1 MLLEIIILIL
11 LLLTSGIF
19 SMSEMAVVS
28 ARKSLLRQRAEE
40 GDVGASTA
48 LSLAKEPTRFLSSMQ
63 IGITLISTLAGAFGG
78 ATLAR
83 EMSLQLQNHPYLGQ
97 YSDMVS
103 VGAVVLAITYL
114 NLLLAELVPKRLALS
129 NPERVSSMLAAPMRA
144 FSRMASPAIS
154 LLSISTDAIIN
165 ILGVKSYSEPLVTE
179 EEIRIMIDQGTTA
192 GVFEEAEQD
201 IVERVFRL
209 GDRRAGAI
217 MTPRTDIV
225 WLDINDTA
233 ADIQRKITSGTFSLF
248 PVCKGRLDNII
259 GMVQAKDLLS
269 CTMKDQRV
277 DLRSALLP
285 PLIIPESM
293 RALKILEKFKQTGIH
308 LAMVIDE
315 YGAVQGVVALSD
327 IMEAIVGD
335 IPHIEELAEP
345 EIMQREDGS
354 WLVDGSVA
362 IEEFK
367 EALALESLPE
377 EENGLYQT
385 VGGFVMMHLEK
396 VPSTGDHF
404 EWGGYRFEVVDMDE
418 KRVDKLLV
426 APLKKDDANVI

>member
-19 SMSEMAVVS
+19 SMSEMAVIS
-28 ARKSLLRQRAEE
+28 ARKSLLKQRAKE

-48 LSLAKEPTRFLSSMQ
+48 LGLAKEPTRFLSSVQ
-63 IGITLISTLAGAFGG
+63 IGITLISTLAGALGG

-83 EMSLQLQNHPYLGQ
+83 EISLQLQQHPYLGQ

-103 VGAVVLAITYL
+103 VAAVVLVITYF

-129 NPERVSSMLAAPMRA
+129 DPERISSMLAAPMRA

-165 ILGVKSYSEPLVTE
+165 ILGVKSYAEPPVTE
-179 EEIRIMIDQGTTA
+179 EEIKILIDQGTTA
-192 GVFEEAEQD
+192 GVIEEVEQD

-225 WLDINDTA
+225 WLDINDNA
-233 ADIQRKITSGTFSLF
+233 AEIQRKITSGTFSLF
-248 PVCKGRLDNII
+248 PVCKGRLDNIL

-277 DLRSALLP
+277 DLKTALLP

-293 RALKILEKFKQTGIH
+293 RALKILERFKQTGIH
-308 LAMVIDE
+308 LAIVIDE
-315 YGAVQGVVALSD
+315 YGAVQGLVALSD

-335 IPHIEELAEP
+335 IPTS
-345 EIMQREDGS
+345 RS
-354 WLVDGSVA
+354 WPSRRSCRGKTAPGWWTDR
-362 IEEFK
+362 
-367 EALALESLPE
+367 LP
-377 EENGLYQT
+377 
-385 VGGFVMMHLEK
+385 
-396 VPSTGDHF
+396 
-404 EWGGYRFEVVDMDE
+404 
-418 KRVDKLLV
+418 
-426 APLKKDDANVI
+426 

>member
-1 MLLEIIILIL
+1 VI
-11 LLLTSGIF
+11 
-19 SMSEMAVVS
+19 
-28 ARKSLLRQRAEE
+28 
-40 GDVGASTA
+40 
-48 LSLAKEPTRFLSSMQ
+48 
-63 IGITLISTLAGAFGG
+63 
-78 ATLAR
+78 
-83 EMSLQLQNHPYLGQ
+83 
-97 YSDMVS
+97 
-103 VGAVVLAITYL
+103 
-114 NLLLAELVPKRLALS
+114 
-129 NPERVSSMLAAPMRA
+129 
-144 FSRMASPAIS
+144 
-154 LLSISTDAIIN
+154 
-165 ILGVKSYSEPLVTE
+165 
-179 EEIRIMIDQGTTA
+179 
-192 GVFEEAEQD
+192 EEAEQD

-225 WLDINDTA
+225 WLDISDNA
-233 ADIQRKITSGTFSLF
+233 ADIQRKITIGTFSLF

-385 VGGFVMMHLEK
+385 MGGFVMMHLEK

-426 APLKKDDANVI
+426 APLKKDDANAA

>member
-11 LLLTSGIF
+11 LLLASGIF

-28 ARKSLLRQRAEE
+28 ARKSLLKQRAAE
-40 GDVGASTA
+40 GDAGASTA
-48 LSLAKEPTRFLSSMQ
+48 LSLAKEPTRFLSSVQ
-63 IGITLISTLAGAFGG
+63 IGITLISTLTGTLSG

-83 EMSLQLQNHPYLGQ
+83 EFSLQLREHPYLGQ
-97 YSDMVS
+97 YSDVMS
-103 VGAVVLAITYL
+103 VGIVVLAITYL
-114 NLLLAELVPKRLALS
+114 NLLLAELVPKRVALS
-129 NPERVSSMLAAPMRA
+129 NPERISSILAAPMRA
-144 FSRMASPAIS
+144 FSRMVSPAIS
-154 LLSISTDAIIN
+154 LLSISTDLIIN
-165 ILGVKSYSEPLVTE
+165 ILGVKSYVEPPVTE

-192 GVFEEAEQD
+192 GVIEEAEQD

-225 WLDINDTA
+225 WLEINDSPEE
-233 ADIQRKITSGTFSLF
+233 IQRKLTSGTFSLF
-248 PVCKGRLDNII
+248 PVCKNRLDNIL

-293 RALKILEKFKQTGIH
+293 RALRILEKFKQTGIH
-308 LAMVIDE
+308 LAVVIDE
-315 YGAVQGVVALSD
+315 YGAVQGLVALSD

-345 EIMQREDGS
+345 QIMQREDGS

-367 EALALESLPE
+367 DALTLESLPG
-377 EENGLYQT
+377 EENSLYQT

-404 EWGGYRFEVVDMDE
+404 EWDGYRFEVVDMDE

-426 APLKKDDANVI
+426 APLQKDVKAA

>member
-11 LLLTSGIF
+11 LLLASGIF

-28 ARKSLLRQRAEE
+28 ARKSLLKQRAAE
-40 GDVGASTA
+40 GDAGASTA
-48 LSLAKEPTRFLSSMQ
+48 LSLAKEPTRFLSSVQ
-63 IGITLISTLAGAFGG
+63 IGITLISTLTGALGG

-83 EMSLQLQNHPYLGQ
+83 EFSLQLREHPYLGQ
-97 YSDMVS
+97 YSDVMS
-103 VGAVVLAITYL
+103 VGIVVLAITYL
-114 NLLLAELVPKRLALS
+114 NLLLAELVPKRVALS
-129 NPERVSSMLAAPMRA
+129 NPERISSILAAPMRA
-144 FSRMASPAIS
+144 FSRMVSPAIS
-154 LLSISTDAIIN
+154 LLSISTDLIIN
-165 ILGVKSYSEPLVTE
+165 ILGVKSYVEPPVTE

-192 GVFEEAEQD
+192 GVIEEAEQD

-225 WLDINDTA
+225 WLEINDSPEE
-233 ADIQRKITSGTFSLF
+233 IQRKLTSGTFSLF
-248 PVCKGRLDNII
+248 PVCKNRLDNIL

-293 RALKILEKFKQTGIH
+293 RALRILEKFKQTGIH
-308 LAMVIDE
+308 LAVVIDE
-315 YGAVQGVVALSD
+315 YGAVQGLVALSD

-345 EIMQREDGS
+345 QIMQREDGS

-367 EALALESLPE
+367 DALTLESLPG
-377 EENGLYQT
+377 EENSLYQT

-404 EWGGYRFEVVDMDE
+404 EWDGYRFEVVDMDE

-426 APLKKDDANVI
+426 APLQKDVKAA